1 MCCLWLSIPTLI
13 SLLLRSAKK
22 TRFVCFF
29 PFENKTTLN
38 RWKDRHRNTHTHTKK
53 KREGAL
59 RTVKVKRV
67 AEAFSK
73 AKSKKGRKGEKRD
86 VSQCDQKKKKNTEVR
101 DNKKKN
107 AKRYTTSIPG
117 KKKDSI
123 NNSRD
128 TVAWEKKKVMRGLMP

>member
-1 MCCLWLSIPTLI
+1 M
-13 SLLLRSAKK
+13 
-22 TRFVCFF
+22 
-29 PFENKTTLN
+29 
-38 RWKDRHRNTHTHTKK
+38 
-53 KREGAL
+53 
-59 RTVKVKRV
+59 KVKRV
-67 AEAFSK
+67 AKAFSK

-86 VSQCDQKKKKNTEVR
+86 VSQCDQKKKKTLKSEIT
-101 DNKKKN
+101 KKKN